1 MEDKGNKSQRPAKP
15 KTIDLEARDVV
26 RDAAAQVRAGMNAA
40 TTVSGDKTAD
50 VVFAAETADDEL
62 PADEAAMAHPGLA
75 SPAAQSET
83 GGTRGSRSRLLG
95 TIGAAM
101 FGSVISLAA
110 LAALDSTGLLQSMPG
125 LNSLLGK
132 QQATAPVPQT
142 SGLEAEFETLR
153 QKLAALEASQ
163 ALAGAGSLP
172 DERTASLESR
182 LAAAETET
190 RALRQSIASGLPPS
204 ALADTATSKLAELA
218 ARLEITE
225 KAITVMQAEKS
236 ANNGTPADITGL
248 SSKLQ
253 SEIAALTTA
262 RSGDAAKLASLEQRI
277 VSLEASAAMLAKAG
291 EQQAN
296 AGKAAALLLSANALK
311 SAIENGQSIA
321 GLLDPIAALTGRVAA
336 LDNLQGL
343 AKAGLMSNAALLS
356 QFELA
361 ARSMSQP
368 TEPAGQGVFGD
379 LIANAKALVQV
390 LPDGPV
396 EGNAPQAIASR
407 IRAALQSGDL
417 GSAESLWSELPEAA
431 KTVSAHWHANLLA
444 KINALA
450 SLDELLRDLGNA
462 GGG

>member
-1 MEDKGNKSQRPAKP
+1 MEDKSNKSKRPAKP
-15 KTIDLEARDVV
+15 KTIDLEAREVV
-26 RDAAAQVRAGMNAA
+26 GDAAAQVRAAMNAA

-50 VVFAAETADDEL
+50 VVFAAETTDDEL
-62 PADEAAMAHPGLA
+62 PVDEAANAHIGLA
-75 SPAAQSET
+75 SPAAQSPT
-83 GGTRGSRSRLLG
+83 GGIRGGWSRLLG

-125 LNSLLGK
+125 LNSLFGN

-142 SGLEAEFETLR
+142 AGFAAEFETLR

-163 ALAGAGSLP
+163 ALAGTGNLP
-172 DERTASLESR
+172 DERAASLESR

-190 RALRQSIASGLPPS
+190 QALRQSIVSGSAPG
-204 ALADTATSKLAELA
+204 ALADTATAKLAELT
-218 ARLEITE
+218 ARLEIAE
-225 KAITVMQAEKS
+225 KAITIMQAEKS
-236 ANNGTPADITGL
+236 ADFGTPADITGL

-262 RSGDAAKLASLEQRI
+262 GSGDAAKLTSLEQRI

-291 EQQAN
+291 EQRAD

-311 SAIENGQSIA
+311 SAIENGQPFA
-321 GLLDPIAALTGRVAA
+321 GLLDPIEALTGPVAA
-336 LDNLQGL
+336 LDKLQGL
-343 AKAGLMSNAALLS
+343 AKAGVMSNVALLS

-361 ARSMSQP
+361 ARSMSEP

-390 LPDGPV
+390 LPDGPI
-396 EGNAPQAIASR
+396 EGTAPQAVASR

-431 KTVSAHWHANLLA
+431 KTISAHWHANLLA

-450 SLDELLRDLGNA
+450 SLDELLRNLGNA
-462 GGG
+462 SGG